1 MKVLRSILPFFVI
14 SVLCIGGVELF
25 YRFALHAL
33 FRPFLASKETG
44 TAGSKSGEEKKE
56 KPHNYQVI
64 LDRNLFGTGLQSGQ
78 NMSNPLAGL
87 SATSLDVVLLGT
99 IAGENGD
106 KRAIIM
112 DRDSKKQ
119 GIYHVGDRVQGA
131 IIKDI
136 LRGKVILS
144 FRGRDEILDMIEARQ
159 YFAETAAMPPTPQE
173 QKDILSAPVEIQQ
186 ARPVG
191 KDVLLVPP
199 RRKFSIQSGAK

>member
-25 YRFALHAL
+25 YRFSLHAL

-44 TAGSKSGEEKKE
+44 TAGPKSGEEKKE

-131 IIKDI
+131 IIKNI

-159 YFAETAAMPPTPQE
+159 YFAETAAMPPMPQE
-173 QKDILSAPVEIQQ
+173 QKEILSAPVEIQQ
-186 ARPVG
+186 APPVG